1 MKMIRLKE
9 YIEITEGRSPMWVK
23 GLVGGMVLQ
32 IRQLH
37 SKIMLEKDPTK
48 QNKLISQ
55 QNKLIS
61 YISGL
66 GIGFSS
72 NNRNVQQQMRQFS
85 RRR

>member
-1 MKMIRLKE
+1 MIRLKD
-9 YIEITEGRSPMWVK
+9 YIELTEGRSPLWVK
-23 GLVGGMVLQ
+23 GLVGGIVLRIRSLHQQ
-32 IRQLH
+32 IVQ
-37 SKIMLEKDPTK
+37 SKDPIE

-72 NNRNVQQQMRQFS
+72 NDRNTQQRMRQLS

>member
-1 MKMIRLKE
+1 MIRLKD
-9 YIEITEGRSPMWVK
+9 YIELTEGRSPLWVK
-23 GLVGGMVLQ
+23 GLVGGIVLRIRSLHQQ
-32 IRQLH
+32 IVQ
-37 SKIMLEKDPTK
+37 SKDPIE

-72 NNRNVQQQMRQFS
+72 NDRNTQQRMRQLS
-85 RRR
+85 RRK

>member
-1 MKMIRLKE
+1 MIRLKD
-9 YIEITEGRSPMWVK
+9 YIELTEGRSPMWVK
-23 GLVGGMVLQ
+23 GLVGGIVLRIRSLHQQ
-32 IRQLH
+32 IVQ
-37 SKIMLEKDPTK
+37 SKDPIE

-72 NNRNVQQQMRQFS
+72 NDRNTQQRMRQLS
-85 RRR
+85 RRK

>member
-1 MKMIRLKE
+1 MIRLID
-9 YIEITEGRSPMWVK
+9 YIELTEGRSPMWVK
-23 GLVGGMVLQ
+23 GLVGGIVLRIRSLDQQ
-32 IRQLH
+32 IAQ
-37 SKIMLEKDPTK
+37 SKDPIE

-72 NNRNVQQQMRQFS
+72 NDRNTQQRMRQLS

>member
-1 MKMIRLKE
+1 MLRLKE
-9 YIEITEGRSPMWVK
+9 YIDIKEGRSPIWVK
-23 GLVGGMVLQ
+23 GIVGGLVLK
-32 IRQLH
+32 IRSLH
-37 SKIMLEKDPTK
+37 SKIMLEKDPIE

-72 NNRNVQQQMRQFS
+72 DNRNVQQQMRRLS

>member
-1 MKMIRLKE
+1 
-9 YIEITEGRSPMWVK
+9 MWVK
-23 GLVGGMVLQ
+23 GLVGGIVLRIRSLHQQ
-32 IRQLH
+32 IVQ
-37 SKIMLEKDPTK
+37 SKDPIE

-66 GIGFSS
+66 GIGSSS
-72 NNRNVQQQMRQFS
+72 NDRNTQQRMRQLS

>member
-1 MKMIRLKE
+1 MMIRLKH
-9 YIEITEGRSPMWVK
+9 YIELTEGRSPIWVK
-23 GLVGGMVLQ
+23 GLVGGIVLRIRSLHHQ
-32 IRQLH
+32 IVQ
-37 SKIMLEKDPTK
+37 SKDPIE

-72 NNRNVQQQMRQFS
+72 NDRNTKKKDETT
-85 RRR
+85 

>member
-1 MKMIRLKE
+1 MIRLKD
-9 YIEITEGRSPMWVK
+9 YIELTEGRSPMWVK
-23 GLVGGMVLQ
+23 GLVGGIVLRIRSLHQQ
-32 IRQLH
+32 IVQ
-37 SKIMLEKDPTK
+37 SKDPIE

-55 QNKLIS
+55 QNELIS

-72 NNRNVQQQMRQFS
+72 NDRNTQQRIRQLS

>member
-1 MKMIRLKE
+1 MIRLKD
-9 YIEITEGRSPMWVK
+9 YIELTEGRSPMWVK
-23 GLVGGMVLQ
+23 GLVGGIVLRIRSLHQQ
-32 IRQLH
+32 IVQ
-37 SKIMLEKDPTK
+37 SKDPIE

-72 NNRNVQQQMRQFS
+72 NDRNTQQRMRQLS

>member
-1 MKMIRLKE
+1 MIRLKD
-9 YIEITEGRSPMWVK
+9 YIELTEGRSPVWVK
-23 GLVGGMVLQ
+23 GLVGGIVLRIRSLHQQ
-32 IRQLH
+32 IVQ
-37 SKIMLEKDPTK
+37 SKDPIE

-72 NNRNVQQQMRQFS
+72 NDRNTQQRMRQLS
-85 RRR
+85 RRK